1 MHNKKTTALIL
12 FSGGLDSMIAAK
24 VLQAQGIEVAGV
36 CCVSNFFDC
45 GKAKKAAEEISIDL
59 KIIDI
64 SEELLEIVKNP
75 PSGYGK
81 HLNPCV
87 DCHSLMVKK
96 AGKYLSP
103 SSLYSDTPLLIRR
116 GAGGEV
122 LATGEVLGQ
131 RSFSQNKEALS
142 RIEKMAGVEILR
154 PLSAKLLPETTY
166 EKQGLV
172 NRGRLLNIK
181 GRSRERQMELA
192 EKHKLKNYS
201 SPAGGCI
208 LTDPE
213 FSNRLMKMLDYWPD
227 CGVNDVELLKH
238 GRVFWLTLN
247 TPIRQLAD
255 AKKRQK
261 VLIIVG
267 RHKEDNE
274 NLEKL
279 ARKGDIL
286 LELKDMTG
294 PLSLVRNSK
303 FQIPNNKQI
312 PQPEADPP
320 LAENS
325 KFQIPNIL
333 EINVPEKLK
342 MSELKF
348 GEEKSEEEILRIA
361 GLLTG
366 HYAVKARGKKVKLKV
381 KSL

>member
-1 MHNKKTTALIL
+1 MKNNIRALVL

-24 VLQAQGIEVAGV
+24 VLQAQGIEVVGV

-87 DCHSLMVKK
+87 DCHALMIKK

-131 RSFSQNKEALS
+131 RPFSQNKEALAK
-142 RIEKMAGVEILR
+142 IEKMAGVEILR

-166 EKQGLV
+166 ERQGLV
-172 NRGRLLNIK
+172 DRGRLLSIK

-192 EKHKLKNYS
+192 EKYKLKNYS

-227 CGVNDVELLKH
+227 CGANDVELLKH
-238 GRVFWLTLN
+238 GRVFWVN
-247 TPIRQLAD
+247 TGNE
-255 AKKRQK
+255 KK
-261 VLIIVG
+261 VLIVVG
-267 RHKEDNE
+267 RHKDDNE
-274 NLEKL
+274 NLEEL

-286 LELKDMTG
+286 LELKDVTG
-294 PLSLVRNSK
+294 PLTVVRIRNYELG
-303 FQIPNNKQI
+303 IMNNG
-312 PQPEADPP
+312 
-320 LAENS
+320 
-325 KFQIPNIL
+325 L

-342 MSELKF
+342 MGELKL
-348 GEEKSEEEILRIA
+348 GEEKGEEEILRIA
-361 GLLTG
+361 G
-366 HYAVKARGKKVKLKV
+366 
-381 KSL
+381 